1 MYDVPKQRRI
11 ETLMTIKSI
20 LLQGWGDRAAICF
33 SSLCIL
39 HCLLLP
45 LLLVIYPIGIV
56 VTLSDEMFHQIMV
69 SVALPLSLVSLYV
82 GYGHHK
88 RSQLVLFGGIGL
100 VTLTLPLVVP
110 HELISE
116 SGETCLT
123 VSGAVILC
131 MTHIGNFRL
140 CTADQACDK
149 CA

>member
-1 MYDVPKQRRI
+1 MS
-11 ETLMTIKSI
+11 IKS
-20 LLQGWGDRAAICF
+20 LLDKGWGDRAAICF

-45 LLLVIYPIGIV
+45 VLLVAYPIGIL

-88 RSQLVLFGGIGL
+88 RNQLIVFGSVGL
-100 VTLTLPLVVP
+100 GMLMLPLVVP

-116 SGETCLT
+116 TEETWLT
-123 VSGAVILC
+123 VAGALIVCLA
-131 MTHIGNFRL
+131 HVVNFRQ
-140 CTADQACDK
+140 CTADQACEQS
-149 CA
+149 A

>member
-1 MYDVPKQRRI
+1 MS
-11 ETLMTIKSI
+11 IKSI
-20 LLQGWGDRAAICF
+20 LDKGWGDRAAFCF

-45 LLLVIYPIGIV
+45 VLLVAYPIGIL

-88 RSQLVLFGGIGL
+88 RNQLIVFGSVGL
-100 VTLTLPLVVP
+100 GMLMLPLVVP

-116 SGETCLT
+116 TEETWLT
-123 VSGAVILC
+123 VAGGLIVCLAHVV
-131 MTHIGNFRL
+131 NFRL
-140 CTADQACDK
+140 CTADQTCEK

>member
-1 MYDVPKQRRI
+1 MS
-11 ETLMTIKSI
+11 IKS
-20 LLQGWGDRAAICF
+20 LLDKGWGDRAAICF

-45 LLLVIYPIGIV
+45 VLLVAYPIGIL

-88 RSQLVLFGGIGL
+88 RNQLIVFGSVGL
-100 VTLTLPLVVP
+100 GMLMLPLVVP

-116 SGETCLT
+116 SEETWLTFAGALIVCLT
-123 VSGAVILC
+123 HVV
-131 MTHIGNFRL
+131 NFRL
-140 CTADQACDK
+140 CTADQACEK

>member
-1 MYDVPKQRRI
+1 MS
-11 ETLMTIKSI
+11 IKF
-20 LLQGWGDRAAICF
+20 LLGKGWGDRAAICF

-45 LLLVIYPIGIV
+45 VLLVAYPIGIL

-88 RSQLVLFGGIGL
+88 QNQLIVFGSVGL
-100 VTLTLPLVVP
+100 GMLMLPLVVP

-116 SGETCLT
+116 TEETWLT
-123 VSGAVILC
+123 VAGALIVCLA
-131 MTHIGNFRL
+131 HVVNFRL
-140 CTADQACDK
+140 CTADQACEK

>member
-1 MYDVPKQRRI
+1 MV
-11 ETLMTIKSI
+11 IKS
-20 LLQGWGDRAAICF
+20 LLEKGWGDRAAICF

-45 LLLVIYPIGIV
+45 VLLVAYPIGIV
-56 VTLSDEMFHQIMV
+56 VTLSDEIFHQIMV

-88 RSQLVLFGGIGL
+88 RNQLIVLGGIGIVML
-100 VTLTLPLVVP
+100 VLPLTTF

-116 SGETCLT
+116 SGETWLT
-123 VSGAVILC
+123 VAGAVILC
-131 MTHIGNFRL
+131 LAHVVNFRL
-140 CTADQACDK
+140 CTVDQACEK

>member
-1 MYDVPKQRRI
+1 MA
-11 ETLMTIKSI
+11 TKS
-20 LLQGWGDRAAICF
+20 LLEQGWGDRVAICF

-45 LLLVIYPIGIV
+45 VLLVAYPIGIV
-56 VTLSDEMFHQIMV
+56 VTFGDEIFHQIMV

-88 RSQLVLFGGIGL
+88 RRQLIVFGGIAL
-100 VTLTLPLVVP
+100 VMLMLPFVLP

-116 SGETCLT
+116 SGETWLT
-123 VSGAVILC
+123 VTGALILC
-131 MTHIGNFRL
+131 VAHVINFRL
-140 CTADQACDK
+140 CTADQTREK

>member
-1 MYDVPKQRRI
+1 MF
-11 ETLMTIKSI
+11 IKSV
-20 LLQGWGDRAAICF
+20 LDKGWGDRAAFCF

-45 LLLVIYPIGIV
+45 VLLVAYPIGIL

-88 RSQLVLFGGIGL
+88 RNQLIVFGSVGL
-100 VTLTLPLVVP
+100 GMLMLPLVVP

-116 SGETCLT
+116 TEETWLT
-123 VSGAVILC
+123 VAGALIVCLA
-131 MTHIGNFRL
+131 HVVNFRL
-140 CTADQACDK
+140 CTADQACEQ

>member
-1 MYDVPKQRRI
+1 MA
-11 ETLMTIKSI
+11 LKS
-20 LLQGWGDRAAICF
+20 LLDKGWGDRAAICF

-45 LLLVIYPIGIV
+45 VLLVAYPIGIL

-88 RSQLVLFGGIGL
+88 RNQLIVFGSVGL
-100 VTLTLPLVVP
+100 GMLMLPLVVP

-116 SGETCLT
+116 TEETWLT
-123 VSGAVILC
+123 VAGALIVCLA
-131 MTHIGNFRL
+131 HVVNFRL
-140 CTADQACDK
+140 CTADQACEK